1 MPAVLLIVL
10 LGVGAF
16 ALYSYLYSESARTKR
31 ALRKTPRRTIA
42 DFSEREPGKVV
53 GTLSYLGEPLRS
65 PLTGRTCAYYEIH
78 VEEYR
83 SGSGSNSAGAWH
95 TMIKEDRGQDFSL
108 KDQSGYAIVNPVG
121 ASLAITIDSHTR
133 SGTFDDPTDLERSF
147 LNSHGRDGKA
157 WVFNKKLRYK
167 EGILEAGESVAVL
180 GRGTKEPD
188 PSGVHQQ
195 TGYREASPMRLR
207 LGRSA
212 KLPLMISDDVSTLG

>member
-1 MPAVLLIVL
+1 MFAIPFLVL
-10 LGVGAF
+10 VGIGGFAF
-16 ALYSYLYSESARTKR
+16 YSYYNSESARTKR
-31 ALRKTPRRTIA
+31 ALRDTPRRTIG

-83 SGSGSNSAGAWH
+83 SSGKSGTWY
-95 TMIKEDRGQDFSL
+95 TMIKESQGQDFSL
-108 KDQSGYAIVNPVG
+108 EDQSGYAIVNPVG
-121 ASLAITIDSHTR
+121 ASLAITVDSHTR
-133 SGTFDDPTDLERSF
+133 SGSFDDPTDLERSF
-147 LNSHGRDGKA
+147 LNAHGRDGKA
-157 WVFNKKLRYK
+157 WVFNKKVRYK
-167 EGILEAGESVAVL
+167 EGVLEAGESVAVL

-188 PSGVHQQ
+188 PSGVHKQA
-195 TGYREASPMRLR
+195 GYRDAPPMRLR